1 MTKMYTEVAS
11 RYDHITLI
19 LPPEQNIDVK
29 KAQGNGSYKG
39 TVLTFKNKDGDVE
52 SAKMAQAWLD
62 NRYQE
67 GLKAFI
73 AGMTVGGKYTIIKT
87 KVVDMT
93 KEDYEA
99 LDDKKGVGNWGVK
112 QILDGH
118 VIPDGMGRPAS
129 APAASGAPRT
139 GGSGQTYGKRDNTGV
154 ETGHAL
160 NGAMRFLGGKAT
172 LEDIVTTA
180 KTVHDI
186 TSQMKKEYAA
196 ANPDMSEYDC
206 GAAVGNAVLNALE
219 IAAARKK
226 TLADVPGIAKKWL
239 AEAVPAIVAH
249 IKPPKVEEKAPEPA
263 SEVNEPMSE
272 SSEEDDDSIP
282 F

>member
-11 RYDHITLI
+11 RYDHITLV

-99 LDDKKGVGNWGVK
+99 LADKKGVGNWGVK

-118 VIPDGMGRPAS
+118 VIPDGMGRPA
-129 APAASGAPRT
+129 ART

-172 LEDIVTTA
+172 LDEIITTA

-186 TSQMKKEYAA
+186 TNQMKKEHAV

-249 IKPPKVEEKAPEPA
+249 IKPPKVEEKAPEPEP
-263 SEVNEPMSE
+263 EVNGPMSE
-272 SSEEDDDSIP
+272 SSDEDDDGIP

>member
-67 GLKAFI
+67 GLKAVI

-99 LDDKKGVGNWGVK
+99 LADKKGVGNWGVK

-129 APAASGAPRT
+129 APSASGAAPRT

-172 LEDIVTTA
+172 LEDIVATA

-186 TSQMKKEYAA
+186 TSQMKKEHAA
-196 ANPDMSEYDC
+196 ANPDMAEYDC

-249 IKPPKVEEKAPEPA
+249 IKPPKVEEKAPEP
-263 SEVNEPMSE
+263 EVNEPMSE
-272 SSEEDDDSIP
+272 SSDEEDLSNVP

>member
-73 AGMTVGGKYTIIKT
+73 AGMTVGGKYTIVKT

-99 LDDKKGVGNWGVK
+99 LADKKGVGNWGVK

-118 VIPDGMGRPAS
+118 VIPDGMGRPA
-129 APAASGAPRT
+129 AQAART
-139 GGSGQTYGKRDNTGV
+139 GGTGQTYGKRDNTGV

-172 LEDIVTTA
+172 LDDIVTTA

-186 TSQMKKEYAA
+186 TSQMKKEHAA

-239 AEAVPAIVAH
+239 TEAVPAVVAY
-249 IKPPKVEEKAPEPA
+249 IKPPKVEEKAPKSEPTPKP
-263 SEVNEPMSE
+263 EVNEPMSE
-272 SSEEDDDSIP
+272 SSDEDDDSIP

>member
-29 KAQGNGSYKG
+29 KAQGHGSYKG
-39 TVLTFKNKDGDVE
+39 TVLTFKDKDGDVE

-99 LDDKKGVGNWGVK
+99 LADKKGVGNWGVK

-118 VIPDGMGRPAS
+118 VIPDGMGRPA
-129 APAASGAPRT
+129 APAART

-186 TSQMKKEYAA
+186 TSQMKKEHAA

-226 TLADVPGIAKKWL
+226 TLAYVPGIAKKWL

-249 IKPPKVEEKAPEPA
+249 IKPPKVEEKAPEPTPEP
-263 SEVNEPMSE
+263 EVNEPMADSND
-272 SSEEDDDSIP
+272 SSVDDDIP

>member
-29 KAQGNGSYKG
+29 KAQGGGSYKG

-52 SAKMAQAWLD
+52 STKMAQAWLD

-99 LDDKKGVGNWGVK
+99 LADKKGVGNWGVK

-118 VIPDGMGRPAS
+118 VIPDGMGRPA
-129 APAASGAPRT
+129 APVART

-172 LEDIVTTA
+172 LDDIVTTA

-186 TSQMKKEYAA
+186 TSQMKKEHAA

-249 IKPPKVEEKAPEPA
+249 IKPPKVEEKAPEPEP
-263 SEVNEPMSE
+263 EVNEPMSE
-272 SSEEDDDSIP
+272 SSDEEDLSDVP